1 MAMKQELSKNWDFI
15 TVRTNPGRAK
25 LICEN
30 LERYGFETFVLK
42 HKTVTSPLRCYVYV
56 KKNKENNATV

>member
-1 MAMKQELSKNWDFI
+1 MKRELSKNWELI
-15 TVRTNPGRAK
+15 TVRTDPVRAK

-30 LERYGFETFVLK
+30 LERYGYETFTLK

-56 KKNKENNATV
+56 RKYKRNNAEG